1 MDSLPRE
8 RSVVTTV
15 KLCLVKL
22 DVLKGLGKRDL
33 CQGATVAVLGAPVLE
48 KASIRGNHQVALR
61 HGVVVFDGDFATII
75 MAVKFLVVIADKGI
89 KHKVRNSLVLAK
101 RHLAQNF
108 PLAGL
113 KRKNR
118 IQKLFGEIVLVYD
131 RVHLDFEFR
140 VNLLNILDLILDF
153 FVRKSLAVTGAPY
166 FQIRFVVEGINGN
179 TYLRNHVGDRAD
191 DFKMTTVCNH
201 RDFCTA
207 VFCDFHDIPKF
218 VGIHHGFA
226 TDDIEAKMIG
236 NHNSGIDIISNAFDD
251 EFGLIRV
258 VPYFALFIPF
268 GKAVLAAEVA
278 GFGDMP
284 VDAHGDICFCES
296 RHDVVSF
303 FRLRFRRE

>member
-1 MDSLPRE
+1 MKKPQRNFTLIE
-8 RSVVTTV
+8 
-15 KLCLVKL
+15 L
-22 DVLKGLGKRDL
+22 
-33 CQGATVAVLGAPVLE
+33 
-48 KASIRGNHQVALR
+48 
-61 HGVVVFDGDFATII
+61 
-75 MAVKFLVVIADKGI
+75 LVVIADKGI
-89 KHKVRNSLVLAK
+89 EHEVRNSLVLAK

-166 FQIRFVVEGINGN
+166 FQIRFMVEGINGN

-218 VGIHHGFA
+218 VGIHHGLA
-226 TDDIEAKMIG
+226 TDDIEAKTLG
-236 NHNSGIDIISNAFDD
+236 NHARGINVVGNALDNMLD
-251 EFGLIRV
+251 LVGIL
-258 VPYFALFIPF
+258 PGFALLAPL
-268 GKAVLAAEVA
+268 GKAVLATIIA
-278 GFGDMP
+278 GFGNVP
-284 VDAHGDICFCES
+284 IDAHRDGRFCMS
-296 RHDVVSF
+296 RHNVISF
-303 FRLRFRRE
+303 FKVEV

>member
-1 MDSLPRE
+1 MDSLP
-8 RSVVTTV
+8 SVRTV
-15 KLCLVKL
+15 IAAIELGFVEL
-22 DVLKGLGKRDL
+22 DVLKSFGERHFR
-33 CQGATVAVLGAPVLE
+33 QRAAVAVFGAPVLE
-48 KASIRGNHQVALR
+48 KAPVRGNHQVTFG
-61 HGVVVFDGDFATII
+61 HGIVVLDGDFATIM
-75 MAVKFLVVIADKGI
+75 MAVELLVVIADKGI
-89 KHKVRNSLVLAK
+89 EHEVRNSLVLAK

-113 KRKNR
+113 KCKNR

-226 TDDIEAKMIG
+226 TNDIEAKTLG

-284 VDAHGDICFCES
+284 VDTHGGICFCKSGHNES
-296 RHDVVSF
+296 PF
-303 FRLRFRRE
+303 LG